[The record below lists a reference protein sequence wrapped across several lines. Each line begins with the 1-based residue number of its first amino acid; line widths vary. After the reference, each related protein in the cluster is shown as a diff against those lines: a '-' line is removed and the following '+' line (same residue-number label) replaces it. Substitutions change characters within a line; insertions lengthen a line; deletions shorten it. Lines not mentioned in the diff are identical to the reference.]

1 MSLSEQSRRIG
12 ILGVF
17 CEAKPQKKVNIAKKR
32 HGLNGS
38 LPRLFHDSHHD
49 FAHETFKNVQQMHI
63 IKLKNVQQLHIMQ
76 S

>member
-17 CEAKPQKKVNIAKKR
+17 CEAKPQKKVNIAKNKAR
-32 HGLNGS
+32 IERF

-63 IKLKNVQQLHIMQ
+63 IKLKNVQ
-76 S
+76 